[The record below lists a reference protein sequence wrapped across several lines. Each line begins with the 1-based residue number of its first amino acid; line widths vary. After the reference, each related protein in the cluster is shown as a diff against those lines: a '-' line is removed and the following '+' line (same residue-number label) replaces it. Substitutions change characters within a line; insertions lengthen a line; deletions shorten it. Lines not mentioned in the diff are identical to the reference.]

1 MFMNST
7 GSLAILLQYATLY
20 ITGSESLTLIILLLL
35 SILIGL
41 AFRLPIEVIL
51 LLEVPII
58 LVLMAFYS
66 EFLAIGGIILIGL
79 AIVFALNYFIRK

>member
-1 MFMNST
+1 MNST

-20 ITGSESLTLIILLLL
+20 ITGSESLTLIVLLLL
-35 SILIGL
+35 SILLGL

-66 EFLAIGGIILIGL
+66 EFLAIGGLILIGL